1 MKKNLLYVFI
11 TLATLLFTACEQ
23 NQLDTQNTISCTPSD
38 TVIAAEGGE
47 FVVAISSSTAW
58 SATTNQKWIT
68 ISPTSG
74 QGDAYVTIQV
84 AAGEQAEAKVLF
96 ATGENTATLT
106 ITRGEKQSS
115 DDEEDPSNPNDGK
128 TYPYLTIY
136 DLMPLHLIPLADAED
151 ILIGM
156 GYTAEGVQY
165 HEPLYCYQYTTTNI
179 DTITLLT
186 SVQDGII
193 EDVHYTASKG
203 INPQAAKEWLMHI
216 PESVTLPVQNQAV
229 DFSRGY
235 AFNDNFDKEVYYYG
249 DWIDLVRDHSYD
261 NIQIGG
267 FWENEA
273 GIETC
278 EHVVSID
285 YIYHNNTD
293 MVYFGISQIR
303 EATLDDG
310 MDSVRNALVGS
321 VDSVRSVCIVTG
333 TTMKIIEYRFLP
345 DSKATRTECIFGDGL
360 QESKSVTYSY
370 HILGF
375 VENNGYQISFIPID
389 EGEAM
394 DVYFVDNVL
403 IENSGD
409 TITDLYSKCDKLESI
424 VNQLSNTT
432 WYYKDSTLWM
442 DTVLMLD
449 YIRLDTTLSLV
460 FGIVNGKPGIVRI
473 DTIIT
478 QDSVFKYSITEAG
491 VRSYDLIELS
501 FNRDPYSFSN
511 TGSYFYEHAEF
522 TKELVKIESAS
533 ESTYTDY
540 RWGLYYLVTGRR
552 FGIRTIS
559 DDEEIV
565 NYAISLFMEPNYDY
579 SGYIM
584 KVNGE
589 AYHLKNK

>member
-1 MKKNLLYVFI
+1 MKKNLLYVFM

-23 NQLDTQNTISCTPSD
+23 NQLDNTQNTISCTPSD

-96 ATGENTATLT
+96 ATGENAATLT

-115 DDEEDPSNPNDGK
+115 DEEEDPSNPNDGK

-136 DLMPLHLIPLADAED
+136 DLMPLHLIPLADAESKLMD
-151 ILIGM
+151 M
-156 GYTAEGVQY
+156 GYTAEGVRY

-229 DFSRGY
+229 EFSFGY
-235 AFNDNFDKEVYYYG
+235 AFNDNFDEEVYHYG

-267 FWENEA
+267 YWENEA

-285 YIYHNNTD
+285 YIYQNNTD

-303 EATLDDG
+303 EAMEPGEPDKPTPSEGIGIFSVSADKQVTFSKGNLQYTQSTDTWSFASAQWEMIGTDNVTGGSVSSSEYGDEKHGDALADKVDLFGWSTSANNFGVSTSTDYDDYSGTFVDWGTNKIGNDAPNTWRTLSYDEWYYL
-310 MDSVRNALVGS
+310 RYNRTNANDLVG
-321 VDSVRSVCIVTG
+321 VAQVNGVNGLIL
-333 TTMKIIEYRFLP
+333 LP
-345 DSKATRTECIFGDGL
+345 DNWTCPAGVTF
-360 QESKSVTYSY
+360 KSGFHSSY
-370 HILGF
+370 G
-375 VENNGYQISFIPID
+375 VEYYAAYQTFTADQWS
-389 EGEAM
+389 
-394 DVYFVDNVL
+394 
-403 IENSGD
+403 
-409 TITDLYSKCDKLESI
+409 KLESAGA
-424 VNQLSNTT
+424 VFLPAASNRYGSRVYDVQNRGYFWSATE
-432 WYYKDSTLWM
+432 YDSNGAYCLCFYSDVAGM
-442 DTVLMLD
+442 DDGSRDLG
-449 YIRLDTTLSLV
+449 RS
-460 FGIVNGKPGIVRI
+460 VR
-473 DTIIT
+473 
-478 QDSVFKYSITEAG
+478 
-491 VRSYDLIELS
+491 
-501 FNRDPYSFSN
+501 
-511 TGSYFYEHAEF
+511 
-522 TKELVKIESAS
+522 LVK
-533 ESTYTDY
+533 D
-540 RWGLYYLVTGRR
+540 L
-552 FGIRTIS
+552 
-559 DDEEIV
+559 
-565 NYAISLFMEPNYDY
+565 
-579 SGYIM
+579 
-584 KVNGE
+584 
-589 AYHLKNK
+589 

>member
-1 MKKNLLYVFI
+1 MKKNLLYVFM

-23 NQLDTQNTISCTPSD
+23 NQLDNTQNTISCTPSD

-47 FVVAISSSTAW
+47 FVVAISSSNAW

-96 ATGENTATLT
+96 TTGENTAKLT

-136 DLMPLHLIPLADAED
+136 DLMPLHLIPLADAESKLMD
-151 ILIGM
+151 M

-229 DFSRGY
+229 EFSFGY
-235 AFNDNFDKEVYYYG
+235 AFNDNFDEEVYHYG

-267 FWENEA
+267 YWENEA

-285 YIYHNNTD
+285 YIYQNNTD

-303 EATLDDG
+303 EAMEPGEPDEPTPSEG
-310 MDSVRNALVGS
+310 IGIFSVSADKQVTFSKGNLQYTQSTNTWSFASAQYEMIGT
-321 VDSVRSVCIVTG
+321 DNVTG
-333 TTMKIIEYRFLP
+333 GTVSSDPKYGDEKHGDALA
-345 DSKATRTECIFGDGL
+345 DKVDLFGWSTGA
-360 QESKSVTYSY
+360 
-370 HILGF
+370 
-375 VENNGYQISFIPID
+375 NNFG
-389 EGEAM
+389 
-394 DVYFVDNVL
+394 V
-403 IENSGD
+403 
-409 TITDLYSKCDKLESI
+409 
-424 VNQLSNTT
+424 
-432 WYYKDSTLWM
+432 ST
-442 DTVLMLD
+442 
-449 YIRLDTTLSLV
+449 S
-460 FGIVNGKPGIVRI
+460 
-473 DTIIT
+473 
-478 QDSVFKYSITEAG
+478 
-491 VRSYDLIELS
+491 
-501 FNRDPYSFSN
+501 
-511 TGSYFYEHAEF
+511 
-522 TKELVKIESAS
+522 
-533 ESTYTDY
+533 TDY
-540 RWGLYYLVTGRR
+540 
-552 FGIRTIS
+552 
-559 DDEEIV
+559 D
-565 NYAISLFMEPNYDY
+565 DY
-579 SGYIM
+579 SGSFVDWGTNKIGNDAPNTWRTLTEDEWDYVVFNRPNASSL
-584 KVNGE
+584 KGVARVNGVNGLILLPDNWTCPSGVSFKSGFHSEWGVDYYADYQTFTAAEWSLLE
-589 AYHLKNK
+589 AAGAIFLPAAGARDGSYVTDVQRGGYYWSATEGYSSGAYYLSFYLAEAGLGSQGRANGLSVRLVKDL